1 MRRNHNSDNHNG
13 AIPWIKRNVSF
24 LSWAGGLLAASF
36 WIGWYVGS
44 NNSKMEMYEKIYT
57 IKSEQDKELREIMN
71 ENIKLINELSIE
83 RSKKDESNK

>member
-1 MRRNHNSDNHNG
+1 MRRNHNSDNHNR

-44 NNSKMEMYEKIYT
+44 NNSKMEMYEKFILLKVSK
-57 IKSEQDKELREIMN
+57 IKNCGR
-71 ENIKLINELSIE
+71 
-83 RSKKDESNK
+83 